1 MQLSKNT
8 FTGILMVSGLILLLI
23 LQALWLQSVRE
34 KAFNDLRRE
43 TGFLFRATLTSMKD
57 SVLLRNIEPVNV
69 DSLGAPGSPP
79 LLTGS
84 LMRSAEEKDG
94 RTKGSSR
101 VQIIVQSP
109 GDSLKNNILFKTIAA
124 GVRDIPGENK
134 AGLHRAFIVRIGA
147 DSLNIDTLS
156 ARYRTALEEAGIDA
170 RFTISHFNAPPGEL
184 YDRIINRNDSL
195 KSPGQPPLS
204 IPKIKSLTIRYELAG
219 IDPADR
225 YVLLLTG
232 IKNHL
237 MRTILPQILF
247 SVFLTLIIASAFIVM
262 QRSIRS
268 QERLMKLK
276 NDFINNITHELKTPV
291 ATVSV
296 AIEALKNFKA
306 LDNPQLTGEY
316 LEIAQNELNRLS
328 LMTDKILSTS
338 SFEKGTM
345 TFSTEQ
351 IDLDAMIRQVLA
363 SMKLVFEKKQADVEY
378 KTDISIANSSRNGNP
393 GDTGPVPQLRNS
405 LSPDENEGGRFILE
419 GSRTHLTNVI
429 YNLIDN
435 ALKYSSEKP
444 LIRIRLEQKGDHLL
458 LSVKDNGMGIQPE
471 FHKKVFEKFFRV
483 PTGDVHNVKG
493 YGIGLSYVSAV
504 VTDHGGSVTVD
515 SAPGQGSCF
524 TVSLPKKPES

>member
-1 MQLSKNT
+1 M
-8 FTGILMVSGLILLLI
+8 
-23 LQALWLQSVRE
+23 
-34 KAFNDLRRE
+34 
-43 TGFLFRATLTSMKD
+43 
-57 SVLLRNIEPVNV
+57 
-69 DSLGAPGSPP
+69 
-79 LLTGS
+79 
-84 LMRSAEEKDG
+84 
-94 RTKGSSR
+94 
-101 VQIIVQSP
+101 
-109 GDSLKNNILFKTIAA
+109 
-124 GVRDIPGENK
+124 
-134 AGLHRAFIVRIGA
+134 
-147 DSLNIDTLS
+147 
-156 ARYRTALEEAGIDA
+156 
-170 RFTISHFNAPPGEL
+170 
-184 YDRIINRNDSL
+184 
-195 KSPGQPPLS
+195 
-204 IPKIKSLTIRYELAG
+204 
-219 IDPADR
+219 
-225 YVLLLTG
+225 
-232 IKNHL
+232 
-237 MRTILPQILF
+237 PQILF
-247 SVFLTLIIASAFIVM
+247 SVFLTLLIASAFIVM

-306 LDNPQLTGEY
+306 LDNPELTDEY

-345 TFSTEQ
+345 TFNPEQ

-363 SMKLVFEKKQADVEY
+363 SMRLIFEKKQANVEY
-378 KTDISIANSSRNGNP
+378 KTDIGIPNSSRNGNS
-393 GDTGPVPQLRNS
+393 GDTAPVRPLRNK
-405 LSPDENEGGRFILE
+405 LSAGEKEDGRFIIE

-444 LIRIRLEQKGDHLL
+444 LIRIRLEQKEDHLL

-504 VTDHGGSVTVD
+504 VKGHGGSVTVD

-524 TVSLPKKPES
+524 SVSLPKKPES

>member
-1 MQLSKNT
+1 MQFSKNT
-8 FTGILMVSGLILLLI
+8 FTGILMVSSLALLLI

-43 TGFLFRATLTSMKD
+43 TGFLFRATLTAMKD

-69 DSLGAPGSPP
+69 DSLAAPGSPP
-79 LLTGS
+79 LVTGG
-84 LMRSAEEKDG
+84 LIRSAEEKD
-94 RTKGSSR
+94 RTKAPSR
-101 VQIIVQSP
+101 VQIIIQSP

-156 ARYRTALEEAGIDA
+156 ARYRTALHEAGIDA
-170 RFTISHFNAPPGEL
+170 RFTISHFNAPPVEL

-204 IPKIKSLTIRYELAG
+204 VPKVKSLTIRYELAG

-225 YVLLLTG
+225 YVLSLTG
-232 IKNHL
+232 IKGQL
-237 MRTILPQILF
+237 MKTIMPQILF

-276 NDFINNITHELKTPV
+276 NDFINNVTHELKTPL

-306 LDNPQLTGEY
+306 LDNPELTGEY
-316 LEIAQNELNRLS
+316 LDIAQNELNRLT

-338 SFEKGTM
+338 SFDKGTM
-345 TFSTEQ
+345 TFIPEQ

-378 KTDISIANSSRNGNP
+378 KTDRYILNSSRKGNS
-393 GDTGPVPQLRNS
+393 GDTGPVRPLRNS
-405 LSPDENEGGRFILE
+405 LSADENEGDRFILE

-435 ALKYSSEKP
+435 ALKYSSGNP
-444 LIRIRLEQKGDHLL
+444 VIRIRLEQKGDHLL
-458 LSVKDNGMGIQPE
+458 LSVKDNGIGIQPE
-471 FHKKVFEKFFRV
+471 FQKKVFEKFFRV
-483 PTGDVHNVKG
+483 PTGNVHNVKG
-493 YGIGLSYVSAV
+493 YGLGLSYVSAV
-504 VTDHGGSVTVD
+504 VTDHGGLVTVD